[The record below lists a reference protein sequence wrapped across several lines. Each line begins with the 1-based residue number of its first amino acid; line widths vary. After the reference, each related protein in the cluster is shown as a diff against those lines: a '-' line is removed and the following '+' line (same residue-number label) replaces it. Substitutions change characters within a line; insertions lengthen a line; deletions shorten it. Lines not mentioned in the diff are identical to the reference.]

1 MSVKTLVV
9 FSDYQSLPVFYV
21 LDGDKRNWHGVIV
34 NAGYEPRTGHDGLEV
49 DYTLAEQEICATL
62 FPADM
67 DGRQLE
73 PTATQLAKAIQIAT
87 EDGPNF
93 FTAVCG
99 FAP

>member
-9 FSDYQSLPVFYV
+9 FTDYQSLPVFYV
-21 LDGDKRNWHGVIV
+21 LEGDKLSWHGVVV
-34 NAGYEPRTGHDGLEV
+34 NAGHEGHEGSAE
-49 DYTLAEQEICATL
+49 DYALAEQEICATL

-73 PTATQLAKAIQIAT
+73 PTSTQLAKAIQIAT
-87 EDGPNF
+87 EHGPNF